1 MKRPAFIAATLLA
14 VGLLFAPSGA
24 TAGGPDLSWE
34 LRGSAEWAGSGFLA
48 QSFTIHGAIMGVGT
62 YRGTLSAG
70 AYFTTETCGP
80 QCAPITGTVEFVT
93 NKGRFTTDVGEAGL
107 VSVISIGSGTTYS
120 FTLPLT
126 IVSGTR
132 AYGNAGG
139 ALDLVYSST
148 QPTNQPDCV
157 VCPIVDGGT
166 LTGTITH
173 PAPALAPAV
182 PEISD
187 PVL

>member
-1 MKRPAFIAATLLA
+1 MKRPAFIVATLLA
-14 VGLLFAPSGA
+14 VGLLLAPSGA
-24 TAGGPDLSWE
+24 TAAGPSVSWD

-48 QSFTIHGAIMGVGT
+48 DSFTIHGAITDVGS
-62 YRGTLSAG
+62 YSGTLSAG

-93 NKGRFTTDVGEAGL
+93 NKGRFTASVGEAGL
-107 VSVISIGSGTTYS
+107 VSVLSIGSGTTYS

-132 AYGNAGG
+132 AFGNASGE
-139 ALDLVYSST
+139 LDLVYSST

-166 LTGTITH
+166 LTGTIAH

-182 PEISD
+182 PEISE